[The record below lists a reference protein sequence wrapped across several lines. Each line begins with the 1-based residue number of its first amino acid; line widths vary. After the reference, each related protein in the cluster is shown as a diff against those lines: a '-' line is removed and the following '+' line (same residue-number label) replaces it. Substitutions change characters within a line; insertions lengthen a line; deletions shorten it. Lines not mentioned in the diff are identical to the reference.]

1 MDDTKSHNFSLPDSV
16 LEPLFVASRISTLN
30 KALER
35 LIETAKTSDGRL
47 DLASKHILSP
57 VLQLCQ
63 YPLQLSGQDLFL
75 SIKLVRNLCAGEI
88 KNQNLFI
95 EQNGVGI
102 LSTLVTSVRLT
113 CSDNRI
119 LPMVLQVLGNVS
131 LAGEQHRLVVWRQFF
146 PHRFLDIARVR
157 SRETGDPLC
166 MVLYTCS
173 EGSDE
178 QLAEL
183 FADPGQDIVVEIIQT
198 VTVAGFREDWVK
210 LLLSKICLEEPYFP
224 SIFSKLSRVVETENS
239 DHFSEKAFLLRILSE
254 ILNERVGD
262 IVVSTD
268 FSLCIFGILRS
279 AVGIFEFGTR
289 KKLPLPTGSA
299 DIDVIGYTLSILRD
313 ICACDP
319 KFSNQDE
326 KEDVVDKLVS
336 AGLIKFLIGLLRDLE
351 PPAMIRKA
359 TINSDAKNEA
369 TLQFSKYCP
378 YRGFRRDVVA
388 VIGNCSYR
396 KKHVQDEIREQDG
409 ILLLLQQCV
418 TDEDNPFLRE
428 WGFWSMRNI
437 LEGNA
442 ENQQLV
448 TDLELQKS
456 VDTPEIAGLG
466 LRVEV
471 DPKTRRPKL
480 VNLCSNGWHERIKK
494 LIVHRLNDGANGGP
508 WSFDNLML
516 MLTQLYPGVVPVTIP
531 IHSLPFGVQ
540 IFNLPIGC
548 LNENVGKQLGDCIG
562 SFVEYDPK
570 KSSLVW
576 RSFMRIRVNVD
587 ICVPLKRCKKVKL
600 QGGEWSV
607 VEFKYERLG
616 SFCFIVASLT
626 HTERFVRRDSLGRT
640 ANLQRNGDPTCEQL
654 LERVRRLAGIS
665 GKNDVP
671 GSGGGEVQDSDETSR
686 G

>member
-1 MDDTKSHNFSLPDSV
+1 MCISSALLLSTNRLCCCREAFHPRVIRRSSRNTPQLNRDRQISHHPHSSAGLILHNMSFDSNKKHQWLIPFSPLPLHRRRLHRFSPRSPAATFTASEKEFCFDDTPH
-16 LEPLFVASRISTLN
+16 FVSSCCSIGVSSISFESREWWTSTLN

-119 LPMVLQVLGNVS
+119 LPMS
-131 LAGEQHRLVVWRQFF
+131 S
-146 PHRFLDIARVR
+146 

-289 KKLPLPTGSA
+289 EKLPLPTGSA

-359 TINSDAKNEA
+359 TINNDAKNEA

-480 VNLCSNGWHERIKK
+480 VN
-494 LIVHRLNDGANGGP
+494 V
-508 WSFDNLML
+508 
-516 MLTQLYPGVVPVTIP
+516 
-531 IHSLPFGVQ
+531 
-540 IFNLPIGC
+540 
-548 LNENVGKQLGDCIG
+548 
-562 SFVEYDPK
+562 
-570 KSSLVW
+570 
-576 RSFMRIRVNVD
+576 
-587 ICVPLKRCKKVKL
+587 
-600 QGGEWSV
+600 
-607 VEFKYERLG
+607 
-616 SFCFIVASLT
+616 
-626 HTERFVRRDSLGRT
+626 
-640 ANLQRNGDPTCEQL
+640 
-654 LERVRRLAGIS
+654 
-665 GKNDVP
+665 
-671 GSGGGEVQDSDETSR
+671 
-686 G
+686 